1 MDSTSLTIIGTIIL
15 IICIVP
21 FVAMSRSRKKR
32 EEIFIKALVS
42 LASRSNC
49 KISQYE
55 IWNRRA
61 IGIDNDARKIFFIKK
76 TEDIFFESE
85 ISLPEMERCH
95 VVKVQRAVRN
105 GNENFDVMDRLEL
118 TFDYRDRKNSAF
130 ILDFYNTNKDSLTP
144 SDELQVGNKWAAIAN
159 ASIEMA
165 KRSQT
170 KQQLF

>member
-1 MDSTSLTIIGTIIL
+1 
-15 IICIVP
+15 
-21 FVAMSRSRKKR
+21 
-32 EEIFIKALVS
+32 
-42 LASRSNC
+42 
-49 KISQYE
+49 
-55 IWNRRA
+55 
-61 IGIDNDARKIFFIKK
+61 
-76 TEDIFFESE
+76 
-85 ISLPEMERCH
+85 